1 MLDLTDIGDLVKAS
15 RRKLGLTQHELAAK
29 SGVSRPR
36 IAALENHRLPEMG
49 FKNLQ
54 RILNAVGLDL
64 RITAFNQRRPTL
76 DDLVAEEE
84 QETRDPRLVR

>member
-1 MLDLTDIGDLVKAS
+1 MLDLTDIGDLVKAG

>member
-36 IAALENHRLPEMG
+36 IAALENRRLPEMG

-64 RITAFNQRRPTL
+64 RITALNQRRPTL

>member
-64 RITAFNQRRPTL
+64 RITTLNQRRPTL

-84 QETRDPRLVR
+84 QESRDPRLVR